1 MNIHSGNENSL
12 AMERTQAGA
21 GGAPMRIR
29 QRRLAPRKIAAGAAT
44 MGILLAAAACSS
56 SASGGTGSGSSSI
69 INGAGSTLAAPM
81 YQQWAGQYHASHH
94 VQINYQAIGS
104 GGGISE
110 FTQGVVNFGATD
122 APMTATEQANAQAG
136 QGSVVLHI
144 PMIIGTVT
152 LAYNEPSVKNLKL
165 DGPTLANIYLGKITH
180 WNDPA
185 IKALNPGV
193 TLPSDPIQP
202 VERADSSGTSY
213 AFSSY
218 LTAISPT
225 WASQIGASKTP
236 AFPVGTGAT
245 GSSGMAAAV
254 QQTKGAIAYVEYSYA
269 TQAHL
274 QVASIK
280 NASGQFVAPTT
291 ASTAAAAANATY
303 PTDVTKL
310 TFSLNNSSA
319 SGAYPI
325 VTPTYILIAQKSKNA
340 PANSAVKAW
349 LQWCLQ
355 SPQQAGVTKLGYA
368 PLPSKL
374 ISLDMSALKTVN

>member
-1 MNIHSGNENSL
+1 
-12 AMERTQAGA
+12 
-21 GGAPMRIR
+21 MRIR
-29 QRRLAPRKIAAGAAT
+29 QRRLAPRKVAAGAAT

-56 SASGGTGSGSSSI
+56 SPSSGTGSGSAST
-69 INGAGSTLAAPM
+69 INGAGSTFAAPM
-81 YQQWAGQYHASHH
+81 YQQWAGQYHASHG

-110 FTQGVVNFGATD
+110 FTQGIVNFGATD
-122 APMTATEQANAQAG
+122 APMTATEQSNAQAG
-136 QGSVVLHI
+136 QGSVVLHV
-144 PMIIGTVT
+144 PMIIGAVT
-152 LAYNEPSVKNLKL
+152 LAYNEPSVKNLRL

-213 AFSSY
+213 AFTSY
-218 LTAISPT
+218 LSQISPA
-225 WASQIGASKTP
+225 WASQVGASKTP
-236 AFPVGTGAT
+236 SFPVGTGAT
-245 GSSGMAAAV
+245 GTSGVAAAI
-254 QQTKGAIAYVEYSYA
+254 QQTKGTIGYVEYGYA

-274 QVASIK
+274 PVATMK

-291 ASTAAAAANATY
+291 ASTEAAAAQATF
-303 PTDVTKL
+303 PTTL
-310 TFSLNNSSA
+310 THLVFSLNNSSA

-340 PANSAVKAW
+340 AANKALKAW
-349 LQWCLQ
+349 LEWALL
-355 SPQQAGVTKLGYA
+355 PAQQNEVTKLGYV

-374 ISLDMSALKTVN
+374 VSLDVSALKTVA